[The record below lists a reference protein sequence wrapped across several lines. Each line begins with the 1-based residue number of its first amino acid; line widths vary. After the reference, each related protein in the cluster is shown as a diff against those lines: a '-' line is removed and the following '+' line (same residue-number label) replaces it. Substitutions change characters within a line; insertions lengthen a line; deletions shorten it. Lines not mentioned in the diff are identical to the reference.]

1 MSQPINL
8 SVSRALD
15 ERRHRLATLITETH
29 FQAHP
34 ELDARYGPIGR
45 TRCYEDAGF
54 HLSYLSEAI
63 ANNMPALFADYVA
76 WAKVMLAGRGV
87 PEKDLNENLQV
98 MRRVIASELPEDLSD
113 TAAAFI
119 DAGIAGLPDVPEEPP
134 SHIIAEN
141 TLTPLANS
149 YLEALLRGERHLAS
163 RLILDAV
170 AAGTSVRDIYLEV
183 FQQSQ
188 REIGRLWQ
196 LNRITVAQEH
206 YCTAATQLIMSQ
218 LYPHIF
224 STAKNGRTMVAACIG
239 GDLHEIGVRMIS
251 DFFEMEGWD
260 TFYLG
265 ANNPIAGIVGAVIE
279 RRADLLAIS
288 ATITVHVRGV
298 AELIA
303 AVRKNPACAHVKI
316 IVGGYPFN
324 AAPDLWQTIGAD
336 GCARSA
342 DEAIALAGTLFAA
355 GGER

>member
-34 ELDARYGPIGR
+34 ELDERYGPIGR
-45 TRCYEDAGF
+45 VRCHEDAGF

-63 ANNMPALFADYVA
+63 ANNMPTLFADYVA

-98 MRRVIASELPEDLSD
+98 MRRVIASELPEDMST

-119 DAGIAGLPDVPEEPP
+119 DAGIAGLPDVPTEPP
-134 SHIIAEN
+134 SHIIGEN
-141 TLTPLANS
+141 ALTPLATS

-218 LYPHIF
+218 LYPYIF
-224 STAKNGRTMVAACIG
+224 ATAKNGRTMVAACIG

-265 ANNPIAGIVGAVIE
+265 ANNPVPGIVRTVIE

-303 AVRKNPACAHVKI
+303 AVRNNPECSHVKI

-324 AAPDLWQTIGAD
+324 AAPDLWQQIGAD

-342 DEAIALAGTLFAA
+342 DEAITLAESLFTA

>member
-1 MSQPINL
+1 MSQPIHL

-45 TRCYEDAGF
+45 VRCHEDAGF

-63 ANNMPALFADYVA
+63 ANNIPALFADYVA

-98 MRRVIASELPEDLSD
+98 MRRVIAAELPEEMSD

-119 DAGIAGLPDVPEEPP
+119 DAGIAGLPDVPQEPP
-134 SHIIAEN
+134 THIIAEN

-163 RLILDAV
+163 RMILDAV
-170 AAGTSVRDIYLEV
+170 AAGTSVRNIYLEV

-251 DFFEMEGWD
+251 DFFEMDGWD

-265 ANNPIAGIVGAVIE
+265 ANNPIPGIVGTVIE

-298 AELIA
+298 AELIT

-324 AAPDLWQTIGAD
+324 AAPDLWQQIGAD

-342 DEAIALAGTLFAA
+342 DEAIALAGSLFAG